1 MVTRAPKV
9 ERTDRT
15 ERTDTTPRLDLDA
28 ARLPWL
34 QEPLAR
40 TLAGQRSHAL
50 LVSGLSGVGQLACA
64 LALAKS
70 WLCETPAD
78 ARPQRLACGHCA
90 SCHLV
95 DERSHPDLR
104 LIVPEALRG
113 EVGLDADDA
122 GEGTADSGEGKS
134 EGKSKKAKP
143 SLEIKV
149 DQIRAAIGFSEL
161 TAGRGR
167 LKVLVLHPAEALN
180 TVSANA
186 LLKTLEEPPGA
197 LRFVL
202 STAEPQGLLPT
213 IRSRCQQVALP
224 RPDPVLAT
232 AWLGEQGVERP
243 EVLLAAS
250 GEQPLVALAMHRD
263 GLDAAAWLSL
273 PERVASGDVA
283 AFSGWALPLL
293 VQTLQKLC
301 HDRLLVSVGAAPRYF
316 AGARLTPGDVGRLSA
331 WAADLRRQARHADHP
346 YNAGLAV
353 EALLA
358 QAREAN
364 SVISPVSAHGKSS
377 AGAASARQ
385 RPVGGPIHS
394 RS

>member
-1 MVTRAPKV
+1 MVTRSAPKA
-9 ERTDRT
+9 ERGAPA
-15 ERTDTTPRLDLDA
+15 EPVARLDLDA

-34 QEPLAR
+34 HHTLAR
-40 TLAGQRSHAL
+40 TLASQRSHAL
-50 LVSGLSGVGQLACA
+50 LVSGPSGVGQLAFA

-70 WLCETPAD
+70 WLCETAPSE
-78 ARPQRLACGHCA
+78 RPQQLACGHCG

-113 EVGLDADDA
+113 EVGLDADEA
-122 GEGTADSGEGKS
+122 GESDG

-143 SLEIKV
+143 SQEIKV

-161 TAGRGR
+161 TAGRAR
-167 LKVLVLHPAEALN
+167 TKVLVLHPAEALN

-202 STAEPQGLLPT
+202 SSAEPQSLLPT
-213 IRSRCQQVALP
+213 LRSRCQVVPLSS
-224 RPDPVLAT
+224 PDAGT
-232 AWLGEQGVERP
+232 AIAWLAEQGVDRP
-243 EVLLAAS
+243 EVMLAAS
-250 GEQPLVALAMHRD
+250 GEQPLVALAMHQA
-263 GLDAAAWLSL
+263 GLDAAAWLAL
-273 PERVASGDVA
+273 PERVAAGDVA
-283 AFSGWALPLL
+283 AFTGWALPPL

-316 AGARLTPGDVGRLSA
+316 AGARLATGDIGRLSA

-358 QAREAN
+358 QAREA
-364 SVISPVSAHGKSS
+364 SVVTGTPSGVNGKP
-377 AGAASARQ
+377 GAASARQ
-385 RPVGGPIHS
+385 RPAGGPIHS
-394 RS
+394 QP